1 VEQTEL
7 IKMVYRKSHVDCS
20 QNNCQS
26 YSAYIRVQ
34 KKWIKAGEYNSKCKS
49 FTPAEDVKTYDEIR
63 GIAFKKTV
71 EQKLVYLEKL
81 LGIKP
86 KV

>member
-1 VEQTEL
+1 
-7 IKMVYRKSHVDCS
+7 MVYRKSHPTCVE
-20 QNNCQS
+20 NNCQS

-34 KKWIKAGEYNSKCKS
+34 KKWIKAGEYNSKCRT
-49 FTPAEDVKTYDEIR
+49 FTPDEDVKTYDEIHR
-63 GIAFKKTV
+63 IVFKKSV
-71 EQKLVYLEKL
+71 GEKLDYLEKM

>member
-1 VEQTEL
+1 
-7 IKMVYRKSHVDCS
+7 MVYRKPHLDCTE
-20 QNNCQS
+20 NNCQS
-26 YSAYIRVQ
+26 YSSYIRVQ
-34 KKWIKAGEYNSKCKS
+34 KKWIKAGEYNSKCKT

-63 GIAFKKTV
+63 GMAFKKTV
-71 EQKLVYLEKL
+71 EQKLVYLERM